1 MNYRTK
7 IKKFNYDGECICKEK
22 TLCVLLFTGL
32 FFFIFFVYNITF
44 FLFSIIY
51 ISNNDHSGEKW
62 QRSFE
67 GSAIILKCL
76 DLHMLCFFDIFD
88 DEDCLNTSLF
98 ITVEKLIWMIIEVIF
113 DIFEIKNKNL
123 FIIQLS
129 VSGVFLII
137 GIFVVIFFIRDIR
150 NFCKR

>member
-1 MNYRTK
+1 MSYYSLVY
-7 IKKFNYDGECICKEK
+7 FF
-22 TLCVLLFTGL
+22 LF
-32 FFFIFFVYNITF
+32 FFVYNITF
-44 FLFSIIY
+44 FIFSIIY

-76 DLHMLCFFDIFD
+76 DLHMLCFFDFFD

-137 GIFVVIFFIRDIR
+137 GIFVVIFL
-150 NFCKR
+150 